1 MLSQNCIFVTLE
13 EFKNSIYSIEKP
25 SNWRDGQFV
34 FNTIDKLYKVARKV
48 QFENNIDCFYDDSK
62 INQFIVAC
70 FNEVNKN

>member
-1 MLSQNCIFVTLE
+1 MTLE

-25 SNWRDGQFV
+25 SDWRDGQFV

-48 QFENNIDCFYDDSK
+48 QFENKIDCFYDDSK

>member
-1 MLSQNCIFVTLE
+1 MTLE

-25 SNWRDGQFV
+25 SNWRDGQFI

-70 FNEVNKN
+70 FNEINKN

>member
-1 MLSQNCIFVTLE
+1 MTLE

-48 QFENNIDCFYDDSK
+48 QFENKIDCFYDDSK

-70 FNEVNKN
+70 FNEINKN

>member
-1 MLSQNCIFVTLE
+1 MTLE

-62 INQFIVAC
+62 INQFINAC
-70 FNEVNKN
+70 YNRLNKN

>member
-1 MLSQNCIFVTLE
+1 MTLE

-48 QFENNIDCFYDDSK
+48 QFENKIDCFYDDSK

-70 FNEVNKN
+70 FNELNKN

>member
-1 MLSQNCIFVTLE
+1 MTLE

-25 SNWRDGQFV
+25 SHWREGQFV

-70 FNEVNKN
+70 FNEINKN

>member
-1 MLSQNCIFVTLE
+1 MTLE
-13 EFKNSIYSIEKP
+13 EFKNSIYSIEKS

-34 FNTIDKLYKVARKV
+34 FNTIDELYKVARKV

-70 FNEVNKN
+70 FNEINKN

>member
-1 MLSQNCIFVTLE
+1 MTLE

-34 FNTIDKLYKVARKV
+34 FNTIDELYKVARKV

-70 FNEVNKN
+70 FNEINKN

>member
-1 MLSQNCIFVTLE
+1 MTLE

-48 QFENNIDCFYDDSK
+48 QFENKIDCFYDDSK

-70 FNEVNKN
+70 FNEVNKNYT

>member
-1 MLSQNCIFVTLE
+1 MTLE

-62 INQFIVAC
+62 IDQFINAC
-70 FNEVNKN
+70 YNRLYGN

>member
-1 MLSQNCIFVTLE
+1 MTLE

-34 FNTIDKLYKVARKV
+34 FNTIDELYKVARKV
-48 QFENNIDCFYDDSK
+48 QFENKIDCFYDDSK

-70 FNEVNKN
+70 FNEINKN

>member
-1 MLSQNCIFVTLE
+1 MTLE

-48 QFENNIDCFYDDSK
+48 QFENKIDCFYDDSK
-62 INQFIVAC
+62 INQFIIAC
-70 FNEVNKN
+70 FNEINKN

>member
-1 MLSQNCIFVTLE
+1 MTLE

-25 SNWRDGQFV
+25 SNWRNGQFV

>member
-1 MLSQNCIFVTLE
+1 MALE

-48 QFENNIDCFYDDSK
+48 QFENKIDCFYDDSK

-70 FNEVNKN
+70 FNEINKN